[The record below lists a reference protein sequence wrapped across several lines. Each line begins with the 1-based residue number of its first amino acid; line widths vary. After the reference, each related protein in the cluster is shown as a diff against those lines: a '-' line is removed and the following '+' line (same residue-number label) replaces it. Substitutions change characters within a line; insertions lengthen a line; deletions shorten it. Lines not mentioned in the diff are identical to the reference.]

1 MVIRAVNK
9 RITSIRQ
16 NNALSKLISNTSW
29 LFLEQLFRMSV
40 AMFVSIWIIRYLGPE
55 GYGLLSYS
63 QSIFTITGAIASLG
77 LDQILV
83 REYVKGEISK
93 EALLGTAFGLKLFA
107 GIAIL
112 SLLAI
117 MIVFQR
123 DYYTG
128 ILILIVSAG
137 MLFQTF
143 NVIGFL
149 FQAEMRS
156 KYSALSNMI
165 ALIVMTIVKLILLL
179 IKAPLIFFAIAT
191 AFDLIVNAACLWYF
205 YHRYFMTIGKWSF
218 NKKIASQFL
227 REGWPLILTGVSAN
241 IAMRIDQIMLK
252 SYFDAVTVGVY
263 AAGVRLAEVF
273 TFIPMVV
280 GTAIYPKIVASNLPE
295 EEHQIY
301 GIIRYVFYFLIVF
314 AVLINLIGSYAVAI
328 LFGADYVASASVFN
342 ILIWTIPFFYLTVIS
357 NKLLMKINKSRL
369 ILIRQIYVAVLN
381 IVLNLIFIPYYGVT
395 GSAIATLS
403 SIVIVLL
410 LEFFSKE
417 TRWIFVLKLKAL
429 FYFH

>member
-1 MVIRAVNK
+1 M
-9 RITSIRQ
+9 
-16 NNALSKLISNTSW
+16 
-29 LFLEQLFRMSV
+29 
-40 AMFVSIWIIRYLGPE
+40 
-55 GYGLLSYS
+55 
-63 QSIFTITGAIASLG
+63 
-77 LDQILV
+77 
-83 REYVKGEISK
+83 
-93 EALLGTAFGLKLFA
+93 
-107 GIAIL
+107 
-112 SLLAI
+112 
-117 MIVFQR
+117 
-123 DYYTG
+123 
-128 ILILIVSAG
+128 
-137 MLFQTF
+137 
-143 NVIGFL
+143 
-149 FQAEMRS
+149 
-156 KYSALSNMI
+156 
-165 ALIVMTIVKLILLL
+165 
-179 IKAPLIFFAIAT
+179 KAPLIFFAIAT
-191 AFDLIVNAACLWYF
+191 VFDLIVNAVCLWYF
-205 YHRYFMTIGKWSF
+205 YHKYFKTIGKWSF
-218 NKKIASQFL
+218 SKQIASQFL

-273 TFIPMVV
+273 TFMPMVV

-295 EEHQIY
+295 DEHQIY
-301 GIIRYVFYFLIVF
+301 GIIRYVFYFLVVF

-342 ILIWTIPFFYLTVIS
+342 ILIWTVPFFYLTVIS

-369 ILIRQIYVAVLN
+369 ILVRQIYVAVIN